1 MLFPLLV
8 GEVGYHTT
16 GLFEFEVCPAVWSL
30 IPYQGNKET
39 IYIRSLMC
47 PKEWKTTKNQYI

>member
-1 MLFPLLV
+1 LV